1 LNALLERFEALDTQV
16 LGVSVDSKYC
26 HKAWAK
32 TFGGIRYPLLQ
43 DFHPKGSVAARYG
56 LYLGGEGIT
65 DRATV
70 WIDKEGIV
78 RGVESVGPDG
88 ARVPARLLERCAELF
103 GKKAA

>member
-1 LNALLERFEALDTQV
+1 MLSRFEALDTQV

-32 TFGGIRYPLLQ
+32 SFGGIHYPLLQ
-43 DFHPKGSVAARYG
+43 DFNPKGSVAAKYG

-70 WIDKEGIV
+70 WIDKHGSV
-78 RGVESVGPDG
+78 RDVESVGPDG
-88 ARVPARLLERCAELF
+88 ARVPAQLLERCAALF
-103 GKKAA
+103 EKQAA